1 MLNFNQPSGG
11 SLSYWFVSREKIME
25 RAPRMAAVALAIA
38 TILCTLSAQADERIV
53 GLKGQPNFRDIAGYE
68 TGDGRKIKPG
78 LVYRSGELPKLTD
91 EDVETLHALGIKTV
105 VNFLT
110 PGEIEWRGRDRLPDG
125 VREIN
130 IPITGEVA
138 GIPDAANQLVEARKS
153 GDFRKF
159 PPEFNRQVHEE
170 LVSGIADQQYSE
182 LFKIL
187 ADKSNYPLVYHC
199 SHGIHRTGSATAL
212 VLSALGVQWETV
224 REDYLLSNVAR
235 QSEISRRVD
244 QLEDQANKIPMS
256 DKDRSA
262 NSEAI
267 RAFYVLQP
275 EYIDASRK
283 AAAQKYGSLDRYLED
298 GLGLKDQQIRD
309 LRELLTS
316 SPGNQ
321 KN

>member
-1 MLNFNQPSGG
+1 
-11 SLSYWFVSREKIME
+11 ME
-25 RAPRMAAVALAIA
+25 QTPRMAAAALAIA
-38 TILCTLSAQADERIV
+38 AMLCPVAAHADERII
-53 GLKGQPNFRDIAGYE
+53 GLKGQPNFRDIGGYE
-68 TGDGRKIKPG
+68 TSDGHKIKSG

-91 EDVETLHALGIKTV
+91 EDVETLHELGIKTV

-110 PGEIEWRGRDRLPDG
+110 PGEIEWRGKDRLPNG

-138 GIPDAANQLVEARKS
+138 GVPDAANKLVEARKS

-159 PPEFNRQVHEE
+159 PPEFNPQVHEE

-199 SHGIHRTGSATAL
+199 SHGIHRTGTATAL
-212 VLSALGVQWETV
+212 VLSALGVPWETV
-224 REDYLLSNVAR
+224 REDYLLSNAAR
-235 QSEISRRVD
+235 RSEISKRID
-244 QLEDQANKIPMS
+244 QLEGQATKIPMS
-256 DKDRSA
+256 DDERKA

-275 EYIDASRK
+275 EYIDESRK
-283 AAAQKYGSLDRYLED
+283 AAVQKYGSLDRYLEE
-298 GLGLKDQQIRD
+298 GVGLKDQQIGHLRD
-309 LRELLTS
+309 LLTS
-316 SPGNQ
+316 SQGNQ
-321 KN
+321 RN

>member
-1 MLNFNQPSGG
+1 
-11 SLSYWFVSREKIME
+11 ME
-25 RAPRMAAVALAIA
+25 QAPRIAAAALVIA
-38 TILCTLSAQADERIV
+38 AILCPVPAHADDRII
-53 GLKGQPNFRDIAGYE
+53 GLKGQPNFRDIGGYA
-68 TGDGRKIKPG
+68 TTDGRKIKSG
-78 LVYRSGELPKLTD
+78 LVYRSGELPRLTD
-91 EDVETLHALGIKTV
+91 EDVEMLRELGIKTV

-110 PGEIEWRGRDRLPDG
+110 PGEIEYRGKDRLPDG

-130 IPITGEVA
+130 LPITGEVA

-170 LVSGIADQQYSE
+170 LVSGIANEQYSE

-187 ADKSNYPLVYHC
+187 ADKSNYPLIYHC

-212 VLSALGVQWETV
+212 VLAALGVPWETV
-224 REDYLLSNVAR
+224 RQDYLLSNVAR
-235 QSEISRRVD
+235 QSEISRRID
-244 QLEDQANKIPMS
+244 QLEDQASNVRMS

-262 NSEAI
+262 NSEAL

-275 EYIDASRK
+275 EYIDASLK
-283 AAAQKYGSLDRYLED
+283 AATQKYGSLDRHLKD